1 LEIEIMNLMMCNV
14 FYFPVTAGWLVPKD
28 VPFFRARYKSAILAE
43 IQRHRSGVYEGLHR
57 LFTLPWNLPYD
68 SLNLRELLCVTQ
80 LYREGYRGRMPFT
93 VEMRIEDLGRHC
105 GLSRQKTSLGL
116 SELEDKKLIRMTR
129 LMQDRKL
136 NEWGTRI
143 ELCDPEGSGKT
154 LFELAGEHEAE
165 FRSKTIEE
173 WYSLMLYGEPGRVH
187 RPKPRIL
194 IDPGDPAQMGRYEEN
209 YPCPLTRFK
218 WVRKRDGTEE
228 QKEVPCNG
236 VTSKD
241 RGKLRLKFFDTPNEY
256 GKTDA
261 WHCFKCNKGG
271 DCHSLW
277 LRLWPKLQERLGPQV
292 YVGSYERLKE
302 ERQRAEVEEAR
313 AEIKAKARRVL
324 EGYEQRQSR
333 RTETTDH

>member
-14 FYFPVTAGWLVPKD
+14 FYFPVTADRIVPKD
-28 VPFFRARYKSAILAE
+28 VPFFRARYKSAVLAE
-43 IQRHRSGVYEGLHR
+43 IQRHRSSVHEGVHR
-57 LFTLPWNLPYD
+57 LFTLPWHLPYET
-68 SLNLRELLCVTQ
+68 LHLRELLCVTQ
-80 LYREGYRGRMPFT
+80 LYREMYRGRIPFT
-93 VEMRIEDLGRHC
+93 VETQIADLGRHC
-105 GLSRQKTSLGL
+105 GLSRQKTSIGL
-116 SELEDKKLIRMTR
+116 SELEDRKLIRMTR

-136 NEWGTRI
+136 SEWGTRI

-154 LFELAGEHEAE
+154 LFELAGEHEVE
-165 FRSKTIEE
+165 FQSKTVEE
-173 WYSLMLYGEPGRVH
+173 WYSLMFYGEPGKVQ
-187 RPKPRIL
+187 RPRYRKL
-194 IDPGDPAQMGRYEEN
+194 VDPGDPEQVSPPDQRH
-209 YPCPLTRFK
+209 PCPLTRFK

-241 RGKLRLKFFDTPNEY
+241 RGKLRLHFYGKPNEY
-256 GKTDA
+256 GKTDS

-277 LRLWPKLQERLGPQV
+277 LQLWPKLQERLGPQV

-313 AEIKAKARRVL
+313 AEIKAKARRLL
-324 EGYEQRQSR
+324 EGYEQSR